1 MGEIPALDNDLN
13 PADVVKESIGVMRC
27 HRLIRVEI
35 GPVVPRTRGDLLDS
49 LNQKQRTTTNQS
61 DLQNETFLL
70 IKDPNARTNKKL
82 T

>member
-13 PADVVKESIGVMRC
+13 PADVVKESIGVMRY

-49 LNQKQRTTTNQS
+49 LSR
-61 DLQNETFLL
+61 ETMT
-70 IKDPNARTNKKL
+70 KTRQ
-82 T
+82 